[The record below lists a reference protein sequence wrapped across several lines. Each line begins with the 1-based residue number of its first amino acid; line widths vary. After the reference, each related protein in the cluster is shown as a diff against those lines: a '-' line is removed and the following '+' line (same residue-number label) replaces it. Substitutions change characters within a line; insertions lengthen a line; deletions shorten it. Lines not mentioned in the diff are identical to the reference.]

1 MKGMELVAMA
11 ILGIA
16 LVLLL
21 IRRIRKAREE
31 KKPMELL
38 GIVSLALAF
47 VFIILRRFG
56 A

>member
-1 MKGMELVAMA
+1 MELVTMA

-21 IRRIRKAREE
+21 IRRIRKAGEE

-38 GIVSLALAF
+38 GIGSLAMAL
-47 VFIILRRFG
+47 VLIMLRRFG

>member
-1 MKGMELVAMA
+1 MELVTMA

-21 IRRIRKAREE
+21 VRRIRETKEE

-38 GIVSLALAF
+38 GIGSLALAF